1 MKAEYI
7 PECEI
12 EKELAALQ
20 SAAAAANSSCAKT
33 IKQED
38 EEDAITV
45 E

>member
-20 SAAAAANSSCAKT
+20 SAANSIDNKT
-33 IKQED
+33 IRQED